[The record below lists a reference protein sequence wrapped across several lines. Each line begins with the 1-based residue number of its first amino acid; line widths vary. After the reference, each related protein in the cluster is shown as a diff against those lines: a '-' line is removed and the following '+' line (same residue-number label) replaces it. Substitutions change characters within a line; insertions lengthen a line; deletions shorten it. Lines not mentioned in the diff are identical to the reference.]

1 MEIDHTPLPRRPMSG
16 EQHRQLMKALD
27 NDKARLGAAR
37 QRRNAL
43 LDAMEHVSVK
53 TLPHVR
59 KDMEEA
65 RADVYFWQGR
75 VERWGYL
82 LREFPMM

>member
-1 MEIDHTPLPRRPMSG
+1 MSG
-16 EQHRQLMKALD
+16 EQHRQLLKALE
-27 NDKARLGAAR
+27 NAKARLGAAR

-59 KDMEEA
+59 KDMDEA
-65 RADVYFWQGR
+65 WKDLYFWMGR
-75 VERWGYL
+75 VERWEEIF
-82 LREFPMM
+82 REFPMM

>member
-1 MEIDHTPLPRRPMSG
+1 MEIDHNTIPRLPMSG
-16 EQHRQLMKALD
+16 EQHRQILKALE
-27 NDKARLGAAR
+27 NAKARLGAAR

-75 VERWGYL
+75 VERWGQIF
-82 LREFPMM
+82 REFPMM